1 MLVDLTTIQADIE
14 RGYATLFAACIAAL
28 VSLIG
33 LGVTVWSVRAKAKI
47 EAKFADQINRKKE
60 EREYLL
66 KQLTNFYDP
75 VYCLLEA
82 NRDIFERIG
91 PKSEA
96 RSSGDFDDAETAEVW
111 EELSANVIQENNLRL
126 CKIIEENL
134 HFISTDDDEAAYLEF
149 LTHAHAY
156 KVFGT
161 KPFEAYRL
169 FTFPK
174 HLNEAVSSAR
184 AKIKQRLM
192 ATYAGETGIQ

>member
-1 MLVDLTTIQADIE
+1 MPIDLTTIQVPIE
-14 RGYATLFAACIAAL
+14 RGYATFLAACIAAL
-28 VSLIG
+28 VSLMG
-33 LGVTVWSVRAKAKI
+33 LAITVWSVRAKAKI
-47 EAKFADQINRKKE
+47 EATFADQINRKKE

-96 RSSGDFDDAETAEVW
+96 RMSGNFDDAETAEVW
-111 EELSANVIQENNLRL
+111 RELSENVIQANNLRL
-126 CKIIEENL
+126 CTVIEENL
-134 HFISTDDDEAAYLEF
+134 HFISSDDDEAAYLQF

-156 KVFGT
+156 KVFGS

-169 FTFPK
+169 FTFPEQ
-174 HLNEAVSSAR
+174 LNGAVSSAR
-184 AKIKQRLM
+184 ARVKKRLM
-192 ATYAGETGIQ
+192 ATYAGKKGRK